1 MLGLAAGSLAFLA
14 DLQEDWIAHGKKVF
28 PVLREKH
35 PQAYFGGLV
44 ALAKMIRWETAE
56 ELLSDGGMT
65 PEEIMEKLE
74 ERVGPQGR
82 KLFED
87 FLRKVNKLQAQ
98 QQLEAQARTVEN
110 RGGDRGRYHSRALT
124 RLLVDDSSAPGPRCA
139 ADIEVT
145 VGWDQALV
153 SGSLQSF
160 LDTADKVVLTEWLV

>member
-1 MLGLAAGSLAFLA
+1 VAKALSLAFLA
-14 DLQEDWIAHGKKVF
+14 DLQEDWIKEGKKVF

-87 FLRKVNKLQAQ
+87 LLRKVNKLQAQ
-98 QQLEAQARTVEN
+98 QYLEAQARTVEN
-110 RGGDRGRYHSRALT
+110 RGGDRGR
-124 RLLVDDSSAPGPRCA
+124 
-139 ADIEVT
+139 
-145 VGWDQALV
+145 
-153 SGSLQSF
+153 
-160 LDTADKVVLTEWLV
+160 